1 MKCSVIA
8 IISII
13 IGSVTL
19 PYATAATYDVEIA
32 PRDNFSKAA
41 FRLWIPDNLITI
53 KGILVLVPGINGD
66 FRSEVN
72 EDLWQ
77 TFAVKHDF
85 AIVGCCF
92 NGGNK
97 ETGAPYY
104 QASCGTGEAFFEAM
118 RDLADKSGHLEV
130 RTTPLV
136 LWGFSA
142 GGQFNYEFACWKP
155 ARVIAFVVNK
165 GCDYYTFDTSQK
177 TRNTPG
183 VFFIGRKDLQ
193 YRIDAI
199 TKIFTLGR
207 KQGALWALTVEPDAG
222 HDIGRSWK
230 MAIAFF
236 DAVIP
241 LRLPNHDSAP
251 LNKID
256 EESGWTGDLTTFEI
270 SAGKKKTEELTSWLP
285 NEAAAHVWQDIVHP
299 VKDEQK

>member
-1 MKCSVIA
+1 MKRISILV
-8 IISII
+8 ISII
-13 IGSVTL
+13 VWSVIL
-19 PYATAATYDVEIA
+19 SYATAATYDVEIT

-41 FRLWIPDNLITI
+41 FRFWMPDNLVTI
-53 KGILVLVPGINGD
+53 KGYLVLVPGINGD
-66 FRSEVN
+66 FRSAVN
-72 EDLWQ
+72 AELWQ
-77 TFAVKHDF
+77 TFATKHNF

-104 QASCGTGEAFFEAM
+104 QASCGSGEALFEAM
-118 RDLADKSGHLEV
+118 RDFAEKSGHPEA
-130 RTTPLV
+130 RTAPFV

-165 GCDYYTFDTSQK
+165 GCDYRTFDTSKK

-193 YRIDAI
+193 HRIDAI
-199 TKIFTLGR
+199 NKIFTLGR
-207 KQGALWALTVEPDAG
+207 KQGALWTLTVEPDAG

-230 MAIAFF
+230 MAIALF

-241 LRLPNHDSAP
+241 LRLPADGSAP
-251 LNKID
+251 LKKIE
-256 EESGWTGDLTTFEI
+256 EESGWTGDLATFEI

-285 NEAAAHVWQDIVHP
+285 NEAAAHIWQDIVHP
-299 VKDEQK
+299 VNDEQK